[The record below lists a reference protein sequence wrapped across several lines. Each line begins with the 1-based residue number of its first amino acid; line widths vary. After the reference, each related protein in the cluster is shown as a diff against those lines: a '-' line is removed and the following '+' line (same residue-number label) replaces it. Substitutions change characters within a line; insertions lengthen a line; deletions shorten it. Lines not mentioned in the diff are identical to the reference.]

1 MIKIEFHQEL
11 FERHITAIS
20 KKLQTKIASLLA
32 DDTITKDE
40 TKRCLEY
47 LLNEKELKNL
57 LSANTQQLQLY
68 IKYFEQKFPTSIGI
82 ENQKEEDWA
91 ELYEVLRNKLFE
103 NEYNNW
109 GQRTRE
115 YGAYEFVTTLDLK
128 SCPYCNRNYTFTVVN
143 ANGKMRPE
151 IDHFYPKSKYPFLA
165 MSFFNLI
172 PSCPNCNHT
181 KKDKLDAIL
190 SPYDIKEDDF
200 SFTYKPKN
208 VDFTNLTTQ
217 KYNFD
222 SFEIELQGKK
232 ENIELFKLQELYRQH
247 KDIVVELLVKK
258 AYYPQTYIEEL
269 ENSFGFSKD
278 EIYRYLVSNYINEN
292 ELHKRP
298 LSKLTKDI
306 AKELQLL

>member
-1 MIKIEFHQEL
+1 VIKIEFNQEL
-11 FERHITAIS
+11 FEKHISAIS
-20 KKLQTKIASLLA
+20 KKLQTKIVSLLI
-32 DDTITKDE
+32 DNMITEDE
-40 TKRCLEY
+40 TKECLRY
-47 LLNEKELKNL
+47 LSNEKELKNL
-57 LSANTQQLQLY
+57 LSLNTQQLQVY
-68 IKYFEQKFPTSIGI
+68 IEFFKQEFPESIGV
-82 ENQKEEDWA
+82 ENQKEKEWS
-91 ELYEVLRNKLFE
+91 ELYRVLRDELFE

-115 YGAYEFVTTLDLK
+115 YGAYEFVTMLDLK

-143 ANGKMRPE
+143 ANGRMRPE

-181 KKDKLDAIL
+181 KKDKLNSIL

-200 SFTYKPKN
+200 SFTYKPTK
-208 VDFTNLTTQ
+208 VDFTNLAIQ

-222 SFEIELQGKK
+222 SFESELKGKK
-232 ENIELFKLQELYRQH
+232 ENIELFKLQELYKQH
-247 KDIVVELLVKK
+247 KDIVVELLIKK
-258 AYYPQTYIEEL
+258 AYYPQTYIDEL

-278 EIYRYLVSNYINEN
+278 EVYRYLVGNYIQEN
-292 ELHKRP
+292 DLHKRP

-306 AKELQLL
+306 AKELELL